1 MKRFFLVV
9 STLLFTT
16 IIASAQNC
24 PRYIDGD
31 SLKTTPAYSIYREY
45 FKKGLYSDAYSQWKN
60 MYDKAPGFR
69 NQTFIDGSV
78 MYESFIQKAPNE
90 EVRQKYVDTLFQIY
104 KKQSECHAPD
114 EYLLGK
120 KSVDLLKYGK
130 NADIPEARKA
140 LEKMF
145 EINPKNPYPYYIQ
158 TYYKLLINQLGKDP
172 VVTEDYVK
180 AKYEALSAMIDKNTK
195 DPNNQQLQGY
205 KDVKTYLDDAYTQNF
220 ADKSNPQDCA
230 KLLEIYLKK
239 YKDNPTD
246 AETIKQ
252 VYSKTKGCA
261 DSALNV
267 ELLKKINHL
276 EPSYLYANKLASI
289 YMQANNFDSA
299 YVLYENA
306 IKPETDSS
314 KLADMLYIMASIKAH
329 KNDYPGARELAKQ
342 AIACRQDM
350 GKAYMLIG
358 NLYLG
363 SGKLCGPGTGFQ
375 SQIVLWPAFDYLK
388 KAIEVGSDDVKEE
401 AQKMITEYTKYLP
414 TKADVVAKK
423 LSVGAPYTVKCWI
436 NEETTVKVK

>member
-158 TYYKLLINQLGKDP
+158 TYFKLLINQLGKDP
-172 VVTEDYVK
+172 VV
-180 AKYEALSAMIDKNTK
+180 M
-195 DPNNQQLQGY
+195 
-205 KDVKTYLDDAYTQNF
+205 
-220 ADKSNPQDCA
+220 
-230 KLLEIYLKK
+230 
-239 YKDNPTD
+239 
-246 AETIKQ
+246 
-252 VYSKTKGCA
+252 
-261 DSALNV
+261 
-267 ELLKKINHL
+267 
-276 EPSYLYANKLASI
+276 
-289 YMQANNFDSA
+289 
-299 YVLYENA
+299 
-306 IKPETDSS
+306 
-314 KLADMLYIMASIKAH
+314 
-329 KNDYPGARELAKQ
+329 
-342 AIACRQDM
+342 
-350 GKAYMLIG
+350 
-358 NLYLG
+358 
-363 SGKLCGPGTGFQ
+363 
-375 SQIVLWPAFDYLK
+375 
-388 KAIEVGSDDVKEE
+388 
-401 AQKMITEYTKYLP
+401 
-414 TKADVVAKK
+414 
-423 LSVGAPYTVKCWI
+423 
-436 NEETTVKVK
+436 